1 MSREHS
7 RPADGKLPTLQPA
20 ELIDMKAR
28 ASKIA
33 MVTAYDAPSAR
44 FADQAG
50 VDVLLVGDSAA
61 MTVLGHDSTVP
72 VTIEEMLM
80 LTRAVARGARRALVV
95 ADMPFGSFQPSNRTA
110 VMNAVRFVKDG
121 GAHAVKIEGAGAT
134 LKRVEAIVAA
144 GIPVMGHI
152 GLTPQSVV
160 MLGGYRAQGRTAAKA
175 RRLQEDALALER
187 AGCFCVV
194 LEAIPEPVA
203 ARITASLRIPTI
215 GIGAGASCDGQV
227 LVWHDVLGL
236 TSGHLPQ
243 FVKQYAHLSEDILA
257 ALKAY
262 VTDVRAA
269 RFPERQHGYNM
280 LPGELERLEEETK

>member
-1 MSREHS
+1 MSREPS
-7 RPADGKLPTLQPA
+7 RPADARIATLQPA

-28 ASKIA
+28 GSKIA
-33 MVTAYDAPSAR
+33 MVTAYDAPSGR
-44 FADQAG
+44 LADLAG
-50 VDVLLVGDSAA
+50 VDVVLVGDSAA
-61 MTVLGHDSTVP
+61 MTVLGHESTVP

-80 LTRAVARGARRALVV
+80 LTRAVARGARRPLVV
-95 ADMPFGSFQPSNRTA
+95 ADMPFGSFQASNRTA
-110 VMNAVRFVKDG
+110 VNNAIRFVKDG
-121 GAHAVKIEGAGAT
+121 GAHAVKVEGAGAS

-144 GIPVMGHI
+144 GIPVMGHV

-175 RRLQEDALALER
+175 RRLYEDALALER
-187 AGCFCVV
+187 AGCFAVV

-203 ARITASLRIPTI
+203 ARITAALRIPTI

-236 TSGHLPQ
+236 TTGHLPQ
-243 FVKQYAHLSEDILA
+243 FVKQYAHLSDDIVA

-262 VTDVRAA
+262 VADIRAS
-269 RFPERQHGYNM
+269 RFPERQHAYNM
-280 LPGELERLEEETK
+280 LPGELERFENEPG